1 MQILYLIVIYFINLS
16 YHDNSTVKSRVICS
30 LRPTFNI
37 NEMNGNDD
45 ECSVI
50 MVYWWGNS
58 LAVKF
63 VGICVTTNNKN

>member
-1 MQILYLIVIYFINLS
+1 
-16 YHDNSTVKSRVICS
+16 
-30 LRPTFNI
+30 
-37 NEMNGNDD
+37 MNGNDD

-63 VGICVTTNNKN
+63 VGICVTTNNKS